1 MRKKTMKNHKW
12 KNWTA
17 GLLSVVLTCLYP
29 CVFLFAQNAGEAR
42 ARDMLPFF
50 LLFLGTAAVGMLV
63 CGAIFRNVSRAAFFS
78 SVSMLVVI
86 NFTMITGGIK
96 GKLPWF
102 QDKMFL
108 LLVGVVLLALLVLLL
123 RKKPNM
129 TAGCAIL
136 SLTFGALCVMSLINA
151 APKLFMT
158 ASMQKEA
165 ERQAQSVDV
174 TLSGEKRNVYYLIF
188 DEYGGD
194 ENLETYF
201 GFDNSAFYAA
211 LEERGFSVSRD
222 SYNTESCWTDTL
234 IPNMLNLDY
243 VADDHMPEKVRR
255 DFLKNPLLFQIFR
268 KNGYAINLINH
279 RAYLRDRTV
288 NELTQGQTE
297 DNISEYL
304 FKNSIYCKIPVI
316 KDRINLWLFENY
328 RDHYRGPL
336 ENALGVLIKSSDYA
350 KNGPTLTVSYIQC
363 PHAPFVLRLDGR
375 RNPPEDQWNWKKQTQ
390 YPEQLQC
397 LNQIILEAVDNIQR
411 EDPEAVILLQSDH
424 GARVPL
430 HMVEQFGGP
439 RFDAEKETPVMQNA
453 LCCAYIPGETVD
465 IAGDTCINAARKVLN
480 TAFGTELSTV
490 EPKTGYVLDDIYNAH
505 PGDGAEEQT
514 ETSERSEE

>member
-1 MRKKTMKNHKW
+1 MKDHKLRS
-12 KNWTA
+12 WTA
-17 GLLSVVLTCLYP
+17 GLLAVVLTCLYP
-29 CVFLFAQNAGEAR
+29 CVFMFCQNAGEAS
-42 ARDMLPFF
+42 AVDMLPFF
-50 LLFLGTAAVGMLV
+50 LLFLGTAAAGLLI
-63 CGAIFRNVSRAAFFS
+63 CGAIFRNVSRAAFFTS
-78 SVSMLVVI
+78 LAMLAVI
-86 NFTMITGGIK
+86 NFTMITDAIK

-102 QDKMFL
+102 QDKLFL
-108 LLVGVVLLALLVLLL
+108 LAAGAVLLALLVLLL

-129 TAGCAIL
+129 TAGCVIVA
-136 SLTFGALCVMSLINA
+136 LTFGALCVMSLINA

-201 GFDNSAFYAA
+201 GFDNSAFYTA
-211 LEERGFSVSRD
+211 LTERGFSVSRD

-268 KNGYAINLINH
+268 KNGYEINLINH

-304 FKNSIYCKIPVI
+304 FKNSIYCKLPVI

-336 ENALGVLIKSSDYA
+336 ENALGVLLKSSDYA
-350 KNGPTLTVSYIQC
+350 KSGPTLTVSYIQC
-363 PHAPFVLRLDGR
+363 PHAPFVLRLDGSE
-375 RNPPEDQWNWKKQTQ
+375 NPTADQWNWKKETQ

-397 LNQIILEAVDNIQR
+397 LNEIILEAVDNIQR

-439 RFDAEKETPVMQNA
+439 RFDAVKETPVMQSA
-453 LCCAYIPGETVD
+453 LCCAYIPEKTVD

-480 TAFGTELSTV
+480 TAFGTDLPEI
-490 EPKTGYVLDDIYNAH
+490 EPRTGYVLDDIFNAH
-505 PGDGAEEQT
+505 PKGWEEADSREAEN
-514 ETSERSEE
+514 SEKSED

>member
-1 MRKKTMKNHKW
+1 MNDHKW
-12 KNWTA
+12 KGRIA
-17 GLLSVVLTCLYP
+17 GVLSVVLTCLYP
-29 CVFLFAQNAGEAR
+29 CIFMFCRNAGEAN
-42 ARDMLPFF
+42 AGDMLPFF
-50 LLFLGTAAVGMLV
+50 LLFLGTAAAGMLILCV
-63 CGAIFRNVSRAAFFS
+63 IFRNVSRAAFFACL
-78 SVSMLVVI
+78 SMLVVI
-86 NFTMITGGIK
+86 NFTMITEGIK

-108 LLVGVVLLALLVLLL
+108 LLVGVVLLGLLVLLL

-129 TAGCAIL
+129 TAGCVIV
-136 SLTFGALCVMSLINA
+136 SLTFGALCVMSLIQA

-165 ERQAQSVDV
+165 EQQAQRVDI

-194 ENLETYF
+194 ENLATYF

-211 LEERGFSVSRD
+211 LTERGFSVSRD

-255 DFLKNPLLFQIFR
+255 EHLKNPLLFQIFR
-268 KNGYAINLINH
+268 KNGYEINLINH

-288 NELTQGQTE
+288 NELTRGQTE

-336 ENALGVLIKSSDYA
+336 ENALGVLLKSPDYA
-350 KNGPTLTVSYIQC
+350 KDSPTLTVSYIQC
-363 PHAPFVLRLDGR
+363 PHAPFVLRLDGSE
-375 RNPPEDQWNWKKQTQ
+375 NPTADQWNWKKQTQ

-439 RFDAEKETPVMQNA
+439 RFDAAKETPVMQST
-453 LCCAYIPGETVD
+453 LCCAYIPEKTVD
-465 IAGDTCINAARKVLN
+465 IAGDTCINATRKVLDA
-480 TAFGTELSTV
+480 AFGTELSTV
-490 EPKTGYVLDDIYNAH
+490 EPKTGYVLDDIFNAH
-505 PGDGAEEQT
+505 PEGWEEMDGQET
-514 ETSERSEE
+514 ENSQRSEE